1 MARRQK
7 SSIRAFTSL
16 LAVIGIGFGYW
27 YYWVR
32 PADSP
37 ESIPEQAFV
46 QLTSDRPESA
56 ELDGG
61 SQADVVERGTDPDAD
76 AKRSAQDVDRGRVLS
91 ASGRRAMDQGQLV
104 TARAQLGEA
113 LQHEL
118 PLEERVKLRADLTR
132 LARQTIF
139 SSSVLPDDPFVE
151 HYTIQPGESLNK
163 IARHFNVTDD
173 LLAAI
178 NNIANKNQ
186 IRAGQ
191 RIKIIKGPFR
201 AVVTKTDFAMDIY
214 LQGTF
219 VKRVPVGLG
228 AEDGTPTGVWKVKN
242 KLKNPQYYPPRGGQ
256 IILADD
262 PENPLGERWIGLEGV
277 EGNAVGQLR
286 YGLHG
291 TIEPDSIGKNVSLGC
306 IRMHNADAE
315 EVYDLLVVGKSRI
328 TVK

>member
-1 MARRQK
+1 MARRRKNQFQV
-7 SSIRAFTSL
+7 FTVLFAVVGLSL
-16 LAVIGIGFGYW
+16 GYW
-27 YYWVR
+27 FFGAQA
-32 PADSP
+32 PDSQDVTP
-37 ESIPEQAFV
+37 EGAIVP
-46 QLTSDRPESA
+46 LTSDRPESGA
-56 ELDGG
+56 LDGG
-61 SQADVVERGTDPDAD
+61 SQARVPERGTDPDGNKQGPAAD
-76 AKRSAQDVDRGRVLS
+76 AKRGRVLS

-139 SSSVLPDDPFVE
+139 SSAVLPDDPFVE

-163 IARHFNVTDD
+163 IAKRFQVTDD
-173 LLAAI
+173 FLATI
-178 NNIANKNQ
+178 NNMSDKNR

-191 RIKIIKGPFR
+191 RLKVVHGPFH
-201 AVVTKTDFAMDIY
+201 AVVTKSEFVLDLY
-214 LQGTF
+214 LQATF
-219 VKRVPVGLG
+219 IKRLPVGLG
-228 AEDGTPTGVWKVKN
+228 AQDGTPTGVWMVKN

-262 PENPLGERWIGLEGV
+262 PENPLGERWIGMEGI
-277 EGNAVGQLR
+277 EGQAVGQLR

-291 TIEPDSIGKNVSLGC
+291 TVEPESIGQSVSLGC
-306 IRMHNADAE
+306 IRMHNVDVE
-315 EVYDLLVVGKSRI
+315 EVYDLLVVGKSKI